1 MATITSTPPPS
12 ATPPATPAGGAPA
25 PTSGSVGAA
34 APADGVDAT
43 PSPSGIHGPVTSA
56 GATTL
61 PGIPESFPVAALSK
75 LDAKGV
81 QGDSFMLDAGSLR
94 GLKLQVRRVVDGE
107 DKGFE
112 VVFKVHPAKLA
123 KLLKTMEDRKA
134 ERGGVVFR
142 GCDTNDDGL
151 CEYNDKKSEISSS
164 GTHAPKDIDSAAKKW
179 ALQLDGPKGG
189 SVEVVHDKAA
199 LALRGMV
206 RMHLRGD
213 DKTCTKQ
220 LKGMIDSL
228 GLGHLFAPPTPK
240 SKRINMLMRVLWQHD
255 HKAAQKLSKGDP
267 DKLKPAALEKALKKV
282 GFDTD
287 RIAGL
292 RELAKQGPTSSPDQQ
307 QRVADQLAE
316 SIAAE
321 EDPLV
326 RAEIVRTL
334 AGYGAATA
342 TRVLHAAV
350 EDPDED
356 VRIAACRAWATRGD
370 AEAIAVL
377 GRTLTGDTDVDVRL
391 AAASALGESRDPAA
405 VAALEPALSDKDPAL
420 QYRAVLSLRT
430 ITGQDFGNDVRRW
443 QQYVRGELP
452 APPRPVS
459 VVERFREL
467 F

>member
-1 MATITSTPPPS
+1 MDGISGKRVVASIWCLLLLLAVGCADFAGVVPPWL
-12 ATPPATPAGGAPA
+12 TQQEPPGE
-25 PTSGSVGAA
+25 
-34 APADGVDAT
+34 
-43 PSPSGIHGPVTSA
+43 
-56 GATTL
+56 L
-61 PGIPESFPVAALSK
+61 PGVVAPV
-75 LDAKGV
+75 
-81 QGDSFMLDAGSLR
+81 
-94 GLKLQVRRVVDGE
+94 
-107 DKGFE
+107 
-112 VVFKVHPAKLA
+112 
-123 KLLKTMEDRKA
+123 
-134 ERGGVVFR
+134 
-142 GCDTNDDGL
+142 
-151 CEYNDKKSEISSS
+151 
-164 GTHAPKDIDSAAKKW
+164 
-179 ALQLDGPKGG
+179 
-189 SVEVVHDKAA
+189 
-199 LALRGMV
+199 
-206 RMHLRGD
+206 
-213 DKTCTKQ
+213 
-220 LKGMIDSL
+220 
-228 GLGHLFAPPTPK
+228 
-240 SKRINMLMRVLWQHD
+240 
-255 HKAAQKLSKGDP
+255 
-267 DKLKPAALEKALKKV
+267 
-282 GFDTD
+282 D

-292 RELAKQGPTSSPDQQ
+292 RELAKQGPTSSPERQ

-326 RAEIVRTL
+326 RAEIIRTL